1 MSVALVLYV
10 IGIFP
15 MALLASDDD
24 ADSIGW
30 RSWLVGVWW
39 PVLTVVA
46 VVIFFVAEPMTR
58 RWKS

>member
-1 MSVALVLYV
+1 MLYV